1 VDIYIIK
8 RWGKREERV
17 VVVVVVSTSF
27 QICVFTWD
35 IKHGARGGGG
45 DQVGW
50 PLWITKSWVISKR
63 WGKGDTILKYI
74 YPLGEKKRGRCHNMD
89 LILCCTCAK
98 TKWATIRNPPIPS
111 SLDHGG
117 VGDGMRGG
125 EGRDPNSY
133 YAHTFKVWRHIGILI
148 HPSRALKWM
157 VAKRPR
163 ALLLQANKER
173 AQNHV
178 CV

>member
-1 VDIYIIK
+1 
-8 RWGKREERV
+8 
-17 VVVVVVSTSF
+17 
-27 QICVFTWD
+27 
-35 IKHGARGGGG
+35 
-45 DQVGW
+45 
-50 PLWITKSWVISKR
+50 
-63 WGKGDTILKYI
+63 
-74 YPLGEKKRGRCHNMD
+74 MD

-148 HPSRALKWM
+148 HPSRALK
-157 VAKRPR
+157 
-163 ALLLQANKER
+163 
-173 AQNHV
+173 
-178 CV
+178 